1 MKDFEMAV
9 VFKTESG
16 KQSESIVI
24 DSVMEL
30 DAIIATSTNLHQ
42 DPIVEIN
49 VDTVWHNYT
58 KDNVLYLAL
67 DWVYMPEERRFYQVK
82 VKVEE

>member
-16 KQSESIVI
+16 KQSKSIVI

-30 DAIIATSTNLHQ
+30 DAIIATSANLHQ

-49 VDTVWHNYT
+49 VDTVWDNYA

-67 DWVYMPEERRFYQVK
+67 DWVYMSEERKFYQVK
-82 VKVEE
+82 VEE

>member
-9 VFKTESG
+9 TFKTASG
-16 KQSESIVI
+16 KQSGSIVI
-24 DSVMEL
+24 DSTAEL
-30 DAIIATSTNLHQ
+30 DAIIATSANLHQ

-58 KDNVLYLAL
+58 KDNVLYLVL
-67 DWVYMPEERRFYQVK
+67 NWVYMSEERKFYQVK
-82 VKVEE
+82 VEE

>member
-16 KQSESIVI
+16 KQSKSIVI

-42 DPIVEIN
+42 DPIVEIT
-49 VDTVWHNYT
+49 VDTVSHNYT
-58 KDNVLYLAL
+58 KDDVLYLAL

-82 VKVEE
+82 VEE

>member
-16 KQSESIVI
+16 KQSKSIVI
-24 DSVMEL
+24 DSIAEL

-42 DPIVEIN
+42 DPIVEIT
-49 VDTVWHNYT
+49 VDTVSHNYT
-58 KDNVLYLAL
+58 KDNVLYLVL

-82 VKVEE
+82 VEE

>member
-24 DSVMEL
+24 DSTAEL
-30 DAIIATSTNLHQ
+30 DAIITTSANLHQ
-42 DPIVEIN
+42 DPITEIT
-49 VDTVWHNYT
+49 VDTISHNYT

-82 VKVEE
+82 VEE

>member
-24 DSVMEL
+24 DSTAEL
-30 DAIIATSTNLHQ
+30 
-42 DPIVEIN
+42 
-49 VDTVWHNYT
+49 
-58 KDNVLYLAL
+58 
-67 DWVYMPEERRFYQVK
+67 
-82 VKVEE
+82 KVED

>member
-1 MKDFEMAV
+1 MDSPLIKDFEMAV
-9 VFKTESG
+9 TFKTASG

-24 DSVMEL
+24 DSTAEL
-30 DAIIATSTNLHQ
+30 DAIT
-42 DPIVEIN
+42 EIN

-67 DWVYMPEERRFYQVK
+67 DWVYMSEEHRFYQVK
-82 VKVEE
+82 VEE

>member
-30 DAIIATSTNLHQ
+30 DAIIATSANLHQ

-58 KDNVLYLAL
+58 KDNVLYLVL
-67 DWVYMPEERRFYQVK
+67 DWVYMSEERRFYQVK
-82 VKVEE
+82 VEE

>member
-24 DSVMEL
+24 DSTAEL
-30 DAIIATSTNLHQ
+30 DAIIATSANLHL
-42 DPIVEIN
+42 DPIVEIT

-67 DWVYMPEERRFYQVK
+67 DWVYMSEERRFYQVK
-82 VKVEE
+82 VEE

>member
-24 DSVMEL
+24 DSTAEL

-42 DPIVEIN
+42 DPITEIT
-49 VDTVWHNYT
+49 VDTVSHNYT
-58 KDNVLYLAL
+58 EDNVLYLAL

-82 VKVEE
+82 VEE